1 MFGFTCMPL
10 CKFFVATFRTVDRG
24 CPAGTRSSLRPLSI
38 EGGTT
43 RQSSGEMRR
52 EDAEACPRAKCELK
66 NGAAHHTLRHCERS
80 EAIQKCIRGGILD
93 CFAALAMTLLGQ
105 LFA

>member
-38 EGGTT
+38 MRVSEK
-43 RQSSGEMRR
+43 QSSGEKCR
-52 EDAEACPRAKCELK
+52 EDAEACLQAKCELK

-80 EAIQKCIRGGILD
+80 EAIQECIRGRFWIASLRS
-93 CFAALAMTLLGQ
+93 Q
-105 LFA
+105 